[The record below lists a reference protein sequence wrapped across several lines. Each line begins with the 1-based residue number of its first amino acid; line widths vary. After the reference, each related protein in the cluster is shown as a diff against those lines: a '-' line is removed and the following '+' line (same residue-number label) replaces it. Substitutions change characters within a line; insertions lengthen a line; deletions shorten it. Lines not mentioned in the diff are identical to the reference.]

1 MYQWTKL
8 MIIVAALAFVAD
20 SARSQP
26 AEGRGRFEGRGGF
39 GGGFPPEF
47 FPGIVI
53 MAALDADKDGALS
66 ADEIANAAAALK
78 KLDKNGDGKVGRDE
92 IRTEL
97 EKLRPPRREQGGFG
111 GGLRRGGQGG
121 AAGGFGR
128 RSFLDR
134 IMEHDKN
141 ADGKISAREL
151 PERMAGLMDRGDKNK
166 DGFLEKSEIETLSQN
181 LGNRN
186 RGRGGPGGN
195 REGRP
200 SRPARP
206 E

>member
-8 MIIVAALAFVAD
+8 IVIVAALAFVAD
-20 SARSQP
+20 SAKSQP

-39 GGGFPPEF
+39 GGGFPPEPP
-47 FPGIVI
+47 PGIVI

-66 ADEIANAAAALK
+66 ASEIANAAAALK
-78 KLDKNGDGKVGRDE
+78 KLDKNGDGKVSQEEIKAKLDE
-92 IRTEL
+92 I
-97 EKLRPPRREQGGFG
+97 RPPRREGGGRRRGGGGGFG
-111 GGLRRGGQGG
+111 GFDRE
-121 AAGGFGR
+121 
-128 RSFLDR
+128 SFLNR

-141 ADGKISAREL
+141 ADGKISAGEL
-151 PERMAGLMDRGDKNK
+151 PAVMAGLMDRGDKNK

-181 LGNRN
+181 LRNRN

>member
-1 MYQWTKL
+1 MHRWTKL
-8 MIIVAALAFVAD
+8 IVIVAALAFVAD
-20 SARSQP
+20 SAKSQP

-39 GGGFPPEF
+39 GGFLPEPP
-47 FPGIVI
+47 PGIVI

-66 ADEIANAAAALK
+66 ASEIANAAAALK
-78 KLDKNGDGKVGRDE
+78 KLDKNGDGKVSQDE

-97 EKLRPPRREQGGFG
+97 EKLRPPRRERG
-111 GGLRRGGQGG
+111 GG
-121 AAGGFGR
+121 GGFGR

-141 ADGKISAREL
+141 ADGKISASEL
-151 PERMAGLMDRGDKNK
+151 PAVMAGLMDRGDKNK

-195 REGRP
+195 REDRP
-200 SRPARP
+200 ARPARP

>member
-78 KLDKNGDGKVGRDE
+78 KLDKNGDGKVDRDE
-92 IRTEL
+92 IRGEL
-97 EKLRPPRREQGGFG
+97 EKLRPPRGERG

-121 AAGGFGR
+121 AGGGFGR

-141 ADGKISAREL
+141 ADEKISASEL
-151 PERMAGLMDRGDKNK
+151 PAGIAGLMDRGDKNK
-166 DGFLEKSEIETLSQN
+166 DGFLEKSEIEALSQN

>member
-1 MYQWTKL
+1 MHQWTKL
-8 MIIVAALAFVAD
+8 IVIVAASVFVAE
-20 SARSQP
+20 AATSQP

-53 MAALDADKDGALS
+53 MAALDADKDGSLS
-66 ADEIANAAAALK
+66 ADEIANATAALK

-92 IRTEL
+92 IRAEL
-97 EKLRPPRREQGGFG
+97 ENLRPTREERGG
-111 GGLRRGGQGG
+111 RRGAFG
-121 AAGGFGR
+121 GGFGR
-128 RSFLDR
+128 GNFLDR
-134 IMEHDKN
+134 YDKN
-141 ADGKISAREL
+141 ADGKVSASEL
-151 PERMAGLMDRGDKNK
+151 PERMRQGLMDRGDKNK
-166 DGFLEKSEIETLSQN
+166 DGFLEKSEIEALSQN

-186 RGRGGPGGN
+186 RGRSGPGGN

-200 SRPARP
+200 ARPARP

>member
-1 MYQWTKL
+1 MHQWTKL
-8 MIIVAALAFVAD
+8 TVIVTALAFVAEP
-20 SARSQP
+20 ATSQP

-39 GGGFPPEF
+39 GGFNPPDP

-66 ADEIANAAAALK
+66 ADEIANAAEALK

-97 EKLRPPRREQGGFG
+97 EKLRPPRREQGGRRGG
-111 GGLRRGGQGG
+111 GGL
-121 AAGGFGR
+121 FGR
-128 RSFLDR
+128 RSFLAR

-141 ADGKISAREL
+141 ADGKISASEL
-151 PERMAGLMDRGDKNK
+151 PAVMAGLMDRGDKNK
-166 DGFLEKSEIETLSQN
+166 DGFLEKSEIEALSQN

-186 RGRGGPGGN
+186 RGRGGPGGG
-195 REGRP
+195 REDRP